1 MAVCL
6 RQISLFSVFHTSFF
20 AVSRIKAYT
29 NVVTWVLTSYFVA
42 GEDRGLFVVVRDNV
56 IVVH

>member
-1 MAVCL
+1 M
-6 RQISLFSVFHTSFF
+6 RQISLFSVFHTSSF
-20 AVSRIKAYT
+20 AVSRIKS

>member
-1 MAVCL
+1 M

>member
-1 MAVCL
+1 M

-20 AVSRIKAYT
+20 AVSRIKSYT

-42 GEDRGLFVVVRDNV
+42 GEDRGLFDVVRDNV